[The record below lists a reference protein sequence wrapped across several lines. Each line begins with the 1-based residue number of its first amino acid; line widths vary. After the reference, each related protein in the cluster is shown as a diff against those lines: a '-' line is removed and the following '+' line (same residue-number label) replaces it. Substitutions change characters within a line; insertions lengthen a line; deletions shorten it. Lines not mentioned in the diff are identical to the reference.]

1 MTADEIRDIALE
13 EFWRSGN
20 AWRVI
25 GDRGIDGRSGQVEW
39 IERFLSTPGHAVWLI
54 SRQRGK
60 SFAALL
66 YAVCLC
72 IARPGTIVRY
82 AAKTKES
89 AWLILEPT
97 LQQILET
104 CPDDLKPKLD
114 SPVKFPNGSEISWAG
129 TDAQSFDRLRGP
141 RSHLILFDECAFYQ
155 DLEKVEAALLPQ
167 LITTRGKAIYLS
179 TPPESPVHVFASR
192 YRAALGTRR
201 ATRETIHDNPRLDVE
216 SLRLIAQAEA
226 DRLNLSLEELYSSTF
241 WRREYLAEIVTESS
255 RAALPAWE
263 QHGEKCIGVVERP
276 AHFDG
281 YVTVDFGFLPDPS
294 AILAGWHDFPGAKL
308 IITHEWERWGATT
321 KQVIEAAKAIET
333 EAWGS
338 ERWDGT
344 LTGAADFSLEA
355 LPLWLR
361 DGVHKKAPRQPYLRS
376 ADGPK
381 QTLAEISTEQGY
393 ALLPAR
399 KAEKR
404 LAVDTLNNLVRE
416 ERLIVDPSCVR
427 TIEQLSTT
435 LWNNTRTEWE
445 RSSKHDHG
453 DLLDDA
459 IYMAREVRWNRDP
472 RPVPEPTDA
481 AWKPKPR
488 GSPFAALLGP
498 RR

>member
-1 MTADEIRDIALE
+1 VTADEIQAIALDE
-13 EFWRSGN
+13 AWRAGR

-25 GDRGIDGRSGQVEW
+25 GDRGREGGSGQVAW
-39 IERFLSTPGHAVWLI
+39 IERFLESPGHVVWMI

-60 SFAALL
+60 SYAALL

-97 LQQILET
+97 LLQILET
-104 CPDDLKPKLD
+104 CPDDIRPTID
-114 SPVKFPNGSEISWAG
+114 SPVKFPNGSEITWAG

-141 RSHLILFDECAFYQ
+141 RSHMILFDECAFYQ
-155 DLEKVEAALLPQ
+155 DLPKVEAALLPQ
-167 LITTRGKAIYLS
+167 LITTKGKAIYLS
-179 TPPESPVHVFASR
+179 TPPESPVHEFVSR
-192 YRAALGTRR
+192 YKAALATGR
-201 ATRETIHDNPRLDVE
+201 AVRETIHDNPRLSEEDV
-216 SLRLIAQAEA
+216 RQIAQNEA
-226 DRLNLSLEELYSSTF
+226 DRLNLSIEELYASTY
-241 WRREYLAEIVTESS
+241 WRREYLAEVVTESS
-255 RAALPAWE
+255 RAAIPAWE
-263 QHGEKCIGVVERP
+263 KHGERCIGVVERP

-281 YVTVDFGFLPDPS
+281 YVTTDFGFLPDPS
-294 AILAGWHDFPGAKL
+294 AILFGWHDFPGARMVV
-308 IITHEWERWGATT
+308 THEHEVWGATT
-321 KQVIEAAKAIET
+321 KQVIEAAKRIELDV
-333 EAWGS
+333 WGND
-338 ERWDGT
+338 RFDGT
-344 LTGAADFSLEA
+344 MCGAIDIDE

-361 DGVHKKAPRQPYLRS
+361 DGVHKKAPRQPYLRT

-381 QTLAEISTEQGY
+381 QTLAEISVEQGY

-416 ERLIVDPSCVR
+416 ERIVIDPRCVR
-427 TIEQLSTT
+427 LIEQIATT
-435 LWNNTRTEWE
+435 LWNSTRTEWE
-445 RSSKHDHG
+445 RSPKRDHG

-459 IYMAREVRWNRDP
+459 IYMSREIRWNRDP

-481 AWKPKPR
+481 AWKPKLR